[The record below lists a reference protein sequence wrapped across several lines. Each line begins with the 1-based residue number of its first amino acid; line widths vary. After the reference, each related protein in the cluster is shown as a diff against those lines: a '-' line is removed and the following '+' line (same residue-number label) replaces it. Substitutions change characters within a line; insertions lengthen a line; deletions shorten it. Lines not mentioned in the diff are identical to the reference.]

1 MRKNREIKMIFILL
15 AVFFTLFLALPMIMV
30 LGQSF
35 TVDGQNGITFSNYA
49 EHVRAVFEDN
59 TLFGVYTNS
68 LMVAVITALAGT
80 LLSYGAALVTARS
93 TVSGKIKSAIESIAF
108 VTNTIPGMVIG
119 LAYLFAFT
127 GTSLQNTFA
136 ILIICNIVHF
146 FSTPYL
152 MMKNSLSKMNAS
164 WETTAMLMGDNW
176 IKTIMRVVTPNAIST
191 LLEVFSYYFV
201 NAMVTVSAVIFL
213 AGARTMVITT
223 KIKELQYF
231 NKYNEIFVLSLLI
244 LLTNL
249 IGRELFRKLAEASRR
264 KENRTNMNKKIKK
277 MNFKKVAAFTLAAAV
292 TVTGVSLTGCGGSSE
307 DQVIIYSNADDEAVE
322 AMKNALDSNGYEG
335 QYMFQTFGTSELGGK
350 LLAEGKD
357 IEADLVTM
365 STFYTESA
373 QEQNSMFLDLDFDAD
388 TIDEF
393 PAYCAPITSQEGT
406 IIVNT
411 EMLEEHD
418 LPMPES
424 LKDLADPVY
433 KGYVSVTDIASSST
447 AWLLIQALVSEYG
460 QDGAKEV
467 LTGIYEN
474 AGDHIEDSGSAP
486 LKKVRA
492 GEVAVGFGLRQQA
505 VADKE
510 DGLPI
515 DFVDPAEGNFSLTE
529 SVAVVDKGDKTN
541 EKAMKMAQCII
552 ENGREELQSYYP
564 NALYNGEETD
574 AANQSAN
581 PKVFPEKLTVDLL
594 EKHQQLSEECK

>member
-1 MRKNREIKMIFILL
+1 M
-15 AVFFTLFLALPMIMV
+15 
-30 LGQSF
+30 
-35 TVDGQNGITFSNYA
+35 

-201 NAMVTVSAVIFL
+201 NAMVTVSAMIFL

-447 AWLLIQALVSEYG
+447 AWLPIQALVSEYG

>member
-1 MRKNREIKMIFILL
+1 MRKNREIKKIFILL

-424 LKDLADPVY
+424 LKNLADPVY